1 MEIEGV
7 PLAIGYRRFGS
18 ETRMMGLPGRERSL
32 TISLAVWIQYTNL
45 TDRQTDGHW
54 STAETRLHTASR
66 GGNNNLFH
74 DLPAV

>member
-32 TISLAVWIQYTNL
+32 TISLAVWIQYMNL
-45 TDRQTDGHW
+45 TDRQTDRR
-54 STAETRLHTASR
+54 TLVDSR
-66 GGNNNLFH
+66 DALTH
-74 DLPAV
+74 SVARWKQ